1 MKHKHA
7 EVIIA
12 WANGAQIESKH
23 LASSYWHTYTVGD
36 TPLWE
41 DDHEYRIKVQPVV
54 TTELLYRMNPINSF
68 SAVGYLT
75 MTKNGATGE
84 TENVEFQL
92 KRLVV

>member
-12 WANGAQIESKH
+12 WANGAQVERQH
-23 LASSYWHTYTVGD
+23 RGTGYWYTFPVGA

-54 TTELLYRMNPINSF
+54 TTELLYRMNPNNSF

>member
-12 WANGAQIESKH
+12 WANGAQVERQH
-23 LASSYWHTYTVGD
+23 RGTGYWYTFPVGA

-54 TTELLYRMNPINSF
+54 TTELLYRENTNHSC

-75 MTKNGATGE
+75 MTKDGTTGQ
-84 TENVEFQL
+84 TNLVEFQL